1 MGYRRAEEILP
12 VEIIALIQQY
22 ADGINLYIPRKEDTR
37 KEWGAGTQ
45 IREELNVRNQAI
57 YQDYL
62 EGVKVPD
69 LAVKFFLSE
78 KSIQRIIRNMRV

>member
-1 MGYRRAEEILP
+1 MGYMRAEEILP
-12 VEIIALIQQY
+12 NEIIALIQQY
-22 ADGINLYIPRKEDTR
+22 ADGINLYIPRKEESR

-45 IREELNVRNQAI
+45 IREELRVRNQAI
-57 YQDYL
+57 YQGYL
-62 EGVKVPD
+62 EGLKVSD

>member
-1 MGYRRAEEILP
+1 MGYMRAEEILP
-12 VEIIALIQQY
+12 NEIIALIQQY
-22 ADGINLYIPRKEDTR
+22 ADGINIYIPRKEDTR

-45 IREELNVRNQAI
+45 IREELSVRNREI
-57 YQDYL
+57 YQGYL
-62 EGVKVPD
+62 EGLKVSD